1 MKNIKYFYE
10 LGNRTYSRNSPKKE
24 EKKKK
29 RAEVKLFI
37 RDPVFSL
44 RKS

>member
-24 EKKKK
+24 EKKKELK
-29 RAEVKLFI
+29 
-37 RDPVFSL
+37 
-44 RKS
+44 